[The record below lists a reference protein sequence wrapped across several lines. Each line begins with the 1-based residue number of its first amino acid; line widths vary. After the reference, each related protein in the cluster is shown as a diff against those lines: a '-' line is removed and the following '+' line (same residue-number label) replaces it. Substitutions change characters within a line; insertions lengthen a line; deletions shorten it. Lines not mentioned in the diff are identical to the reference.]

1 MSATD
6 AVYPGKVDKAVTQ
19 NLMELPQGEKVM
31 VEYIWI
37 DGTDEAV
44 RSKCRTMDH
53 EPTSPYGIYY
63 LRRVNS
69 FLTKRKK
76 REGLFLSYAMSNIQ
90 WVSSPHGPFGY

>member
-53 EPTSPYGIYY
+53 EPTSPYGIYSIP
-63 LRRVNS
+63 R
-69 FLTKRKK
+69 F
-76 REGLFLSYAMSNIQ
+76 
-90 WVSSPHGPFGY
+90 